1 VIVTIND
8 LHILSHGDKIY
19 TYYIGRS
26 HRMNQ
31 PFNSQSSLG
40 NNNNEKQIIK
50 AFVMTDSE
58 VAGNIAY
65 KTDIVDGVQM
75 YEGLPIDMFH
85 KIMELEIMKDKYT
98 VEYTYSKEGESNY
111 SDVVSRIGKGEYD
124 IGIGVFNRN
133 LEREQQVNFSAPFIL
148 DPNAIFHIET
158 SSIVTLFHLMI
169 KSIGH
174 IILVLILLGIVSGL
188 LIYFGNPGR
197 MARLKIKTNR
207 KFFLY
212 SIIAGMSAMFGEM
225 GLVADHATRSI
236 KGLII
241 FFITMLTAFIFVL
254 IAQARMTSALV
265 DEKIGSKIT
274 KDNMPIQKLL
284 GLKGYI
290 PTNSIQEYGGRIEY
304 VEDGTIDDIVTK
316 YIETPDKYA
325 GIALS
330 YADGF
335 KYLDKYPQLFVSL
348 GFGVETGGYP
358 INESKTNILED
369 VNNGIVF
376 LENEGTLQ
384 NTCHFYYGD
393 RENNPICSL
402 R

>member
-1 VIVTIND
+1 MIVTRND
-8 LHILSHGDKIY
+8 LYILPQCDKMY
-19 TYYIGRS
+19 TYYIDTS
-26 HRMNQ
+26 YIKMNQ
-31 PFNSQSSLG
+31 IVDSQNSLD
-40 NNNNEKQIIK
+40 NNNEKQTIK
-50 AFVMTDSE
+50 AFVMTDKE

-85 KIMELEIMKDKYT
+85 KIMELDHMKDKYI

-111 SDVVSRIGKGEYD
+111 SDVVTNIGKGEYD

-133 LEREQQVNFSAPFIL
+133 NEREQIVNFSAPFIL
-148 DPNAIFHIET
+148 DPNAIFHVET
-158 SSIVTLFHLMI
+158 SSIVTLFQLML

-174 IILVLILLGIVSGL
+174 ILVVLVLLGMVSGL

-197 MARLKIKTNR
+197 MKRLQIKSNK

-212 SIIAGMSAMFGEM
+212 SIIAGMAAMFGEM
-225 GLVADHATRSI
+225 GLVADHATRSV
-236 KGLII
+236 KGLLI
-241 FFITMLTAFIFVL
+241 FFVTMVTAFIFVL

-274 KDNMPIQKLL
+274 KDNMPIKKVL

-290 PTNSIQEYGGRIEY
+290 PTTSIQEYGGRIEY
-304 VEDGTIDDIVTK
+304 IENGTIEDIVVE
-316 YIETPDKYA
+316 YMENPEKYA
-325 GIALS
+325 GVALS

-335 KYLDKYPQLFVSL
+335 KYLDKYPTLFVSL

-358 INESKTNILED
+358 INQQKHDILED
-369 VNNGIVF
+369 VNKGVVF

-384 NTCHFYYGD
+384 NTCIFYYGD
-393 RENNPICSL
+393 RDNNPICSL